1 MNNAPIQNL
10 NETKVN
16 GGMDFTDPLIRGK
29 VKPQTAVMVTRENVA
44 HLFLVLSM
52 ESLTFF
58 PLFFEEER
66 ENSMKTLVKSAQIMF
81 FCLTAFQLNAMAND
95 QRRPGQNNEHFGDMK
110 AEIIKRLNAEKSA
123 IDLEINCANSA
134 SNHEAIHKCR
144 EVREAEMEKLRSQ
157 QRESRKK
164 HLQEEIN
171 KIDQEGK
178 NK

>member
-1 MNNAPIQNL
+1 MDTNA
-10 NETKVN
+10 K
-16 GGMDFTDPLIRGK
+16 GGMDFTELLINGN
-29 VKPQTAVMVTRENVA
+29 VKPQTAVMATKEIVA

-52 ESLTFF
+52 ESLTSFQ
-58 PLFFEEER
+58 LSFEEER
-66 ENSMKTLVKSAQIMF
+66 EISMKTSIKMVRIIF
-81 FCLTAFQLNAMAND
+81 FCLTALQLNAMAED
-95 QRRPGQNNEHFGDMK
+95 QRHSGGKDEHFAEMK
-110 AEIIKRLNAEKSA
+110 ADVIKRLNAEKSA

-178 NK
+178 KK